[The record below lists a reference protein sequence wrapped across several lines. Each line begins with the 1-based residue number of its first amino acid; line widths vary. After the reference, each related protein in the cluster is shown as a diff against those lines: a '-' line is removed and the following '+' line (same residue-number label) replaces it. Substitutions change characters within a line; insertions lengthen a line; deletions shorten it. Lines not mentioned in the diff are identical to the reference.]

1 MGEDKFI
8 QTFAHELA
16 HVYYGD
22 HGRSPSEID
31 STYWQPI
38 SELRADL
45 KMEEWGALRF
55 KEDTYLYGTYWESNF
70 EKSISKAEALFFAKI
85 GDDTEI
91 ITQFAHKYSKK
102 R

>member
-45 KMEEWGALRF
+45 KMEGGG
-55 KEDTYLYGTYWESNF
+55 LYDLKKIHIYMELIGSRTLKN
-70 EKSISKAEALFFAKI
+70 LFQKPRLCFLQRLETILK
-85 GDDTEI
+85 
-91 ITQFAHKYSKK
+91 
-102 R
+102 